1 MKTVYGRCGAVLVLA
16 FACQGGAASA
26 QDASDA
32 QLDAI
37 IAANDS
43 DASALA
49 LARQQAGA
57 GDLTGAAA
65 TLERS
70 LLVRSSPQ
78 SDDVR
83 LYYASVLCRLGD
95 DRRGAY
101 QLANVRNAAAE
112 GWAEARAACGPLPTT
127 TSATR
132 GNGLSGMLT
141 LGVGYDSDALGAL
154 TPQFEVLG
162 FPTSTEEGASVVASG
177 IINAQF
183 ASSVTGHGYA
193 GASLISRTD
202 ISGPSVDYQTAAIW
216 GGYARH
222 LGAGDRQLAGGA
234 VVRHSRL
241 QGDSLLTE
249 YGVQTDY
256 SFSDGGAGR
265 WTIRGEAVRQDF
277 MGSFFASNRDG
288 EHYEVGV
295 AYRNSPELSR
305 VWTAGAVAEVKT
317 AELDSFA
324 YRGGRAFVA
333 GQMPIGDDGA
343 YLGGSGIVRYV
354 DFDDGLFGSPASETR
369 IYARAAAGLP
379 LNRDG
384 LFAEAAVTYSGRRY
398 DDTSFYSDFDSV
410 GAEVRL
416 VYRFGL

>member
-1 MKTVYGRCGAVLVLA
+1 MKTIFGRCGAVLALA
-16 FACQGGAASA
+16 FACQGGAALA

-57 GDLTGAAA
+57 GDLTAAAA

-70 LLVRSSPQ
+70 LLLRSSPQ

-154 TPQFEVLG
+154 TPQFEILG
-162 FPTSTEEGASVVASG
+162 FPTTTEEGASVVASG

-222 LGAGDRQLAGGA
+222 LGGVPRNRHRRARAGCPRRTSRYSSRRRPEHTGRSFP
-234 VVRHSRL
+234 VRCR
-241 QGDSLLTE
+241 
-249 YGVQTDY
+249 
-256 SFSDGGAGR
+256 
-265 WTIRGEAVRQDF
+265 AVRD
-277 MGSFFASNRDG
+277 GRGATPSRTRASRTCG
-288 EHYEVGV
+288 CSM
-295 AYRNSPELSR
+295 RR
-305 VWTAGAVAEVKT
+305 V
-317 AELDSFA
+317 
-324 YRGGRAFVA
+324 
-333 GQMPIGDDGA
+333 P
-343 YLGGSGIVRYV
+343 
-354 DFDDGLFGSPASETR
+354 
-369 IYARAAAGLP
+369 
-379 LNRDG
+379 
-384 LFAEAAVTYSGRRY
+384 
-398 DDTSFYSDFDSV
+398 
-410 GAEVRL
+410 
-416 VYRFGL
+416 

>member
-1 MKTVYGRCGAVLVLA
+1 MTALKRLGAILA
-16 FACQGGAASA
+16 LALACQAGAAFA
-26 QDASDA
+26 QDAGEAD
-32 QLDAI
+32 LDAI
-37 IAANDS
+37 IAANES
-43 DASALA
+43 DEAALA
-49 LARQQAGA
+49 LARQQVGV
-57 GDLTGAAA
+57 GNLTGAAA

-101 QLANVRNAAAE
+101 QLANVRNAAAV
-112 GWAEARAACGPLPTT
+112 GWAEARAACGQLPPV
-127 TSATR
+127 TSAVR

-154 TPQFEVLG
+154 TPQFEVIG
-162 FPTSTEEGASVVASG
+162 FPTTTEEGASVVASG

-183 ASSVTGHGYA
+183 ASSVAGHGYA

-202 ISGPSVDYQTAAIW
+202 ISGPEVDYQTAALW

-222 LGAGDRQLAGGA
+222 LGGRDRQLSGGA
-234 VVRHSRL
+234 VLRHSRL
-241 QGDSLLTE
+241 QGDGLLTE

-256 SFSDGGAGR
+256 SFSGGGPGR

-277 MGSFFASNRDG
+277 LGSGFASARDG

-295 AYRNSPELSR
+295 TYRNSPELPR

-333 GQMPIGDDGA
+333 GQMPIGENGA
-343 YLGGSGIVRYV
+343 YLTGSGVARYV
-354 DFDDGLFGSPASETR
+354 DFDDSGLGSFGSEAR
-369 IYARAAAGLP
+369 FYLRAAAGMP

-384 LFAEAAVTYSGRRY
+384 LFAEAAITYSGRRY